1 MQNNRLIFLCG
12 CTGALFVHFHRR
24 IVLFLRKQEKLS
36 AFLQNNRFIFS
47 AVIVLIVMGVLSPLG
62 LGQYMAGEATNMRAI
77 ENFFGDKTW
86 ANNAQMDTGV
96 DQATLNLWRGASGSI
111 FVSLALVGFVR
122 MILTVLTNNHHHSF
136 SQ

>member
-1 MQNNRLIFLCG
+1 
-12 CTGALFVHFHRR
+12 
-24 IVLFLRKQEKLS
+24 
-36 AFLQNNRFIFS
+36 
-47 AVIVLIVMGVLSPLG
+47 
-62 LGQYMAGEATNMRAI
+62 MAGEATNIRVI
-77 ENFFGDKTW
+77 KDLFGNKTW

-96 DQATLNLWRGASGSI
+96 DQATLTLWRGASGSI